1 MAKLHVKKGDNVV
14 VIAGK
19 DKGKTGKILLVNPTD
34 STVVVEGVNF
44 IVKHKKARSAN
55 DKGGV
60 IKKEGKISSS
70 NVQVIDPVT
79 KKATRVYHK
88 LVDGKMV
95 RVSKDGNV
103 LDTAYVAKKVSKKA
117 DKKEEK
123 AVKEVEVKPAK
134 KATAKTETATKTA
147 KATKEVAK
155 TTSAKTTSTRTK
167 TVTKVRNQER

>member
-1 MAKLHVKKGDNVV
+1 MAKLHVKKGDTVL

-19 DKGKTGKILLVNPTD
+19 DKGKVGKVLSVNPSD

-60 IKKEGKISSS
+60 IKKEGKIHSS
-70 NVQVIDPVT
+70 NVQIIDPVT

-88 LVDGKMV
+88 EIDGKKV

-103 LDTAYVAKKVSKKA
+103 LDTAFVAKKAKKA
-117 DKKEEK
+117 DKKDEKVKEK
-123 AVKEVEVKPAK
+123 AVKEDK
-134 KATAKTETATKTA
+134 KTA
-147 KATKEVAK
+147 PKK
-155 TTSAKTTSTRTK
+155 TTKAVKDDVKSPKTTATK